1 MAGEFFNV
9 HSSMTNTVEGSSVD
23 VFVNTERIC
32 PNMTNAEFRNAF
44 ADAQAEAIAKI
55 EVRLEALNAWRAGE
69 KNRVFQWFG
78 RSDQHMREHL
88 LAGLGRVLEVVR
100 RFGPE
105 NVVRTDSEA
114 DKATGC
120 LPNPRGL
127 DAEAA
132 HVCAPD
138 TATHTIAIS
147 LGFCTMRPR
156 SGGGDSRV
164 STIIH
169 EASHFLD
176 TMATEDPKYGIVPM
190 LKTWGQAHPELAIKN
205 ADSVAGYCVYSD

>member
-1 MAGEFFNV
+1 MAKEFFEI
-9 HSSMTNTVEGSSVD
+9 HSSMTNTIEGSSVVID
-23 VFVNTERIC
+23 VNTERIC
-32 PNMTNAEFRNAF
+32 PNMTNAEFRKVF
-44 ADAQAEAIAKI
+44 ADAQAEAVAKI
-55 EVRLEALNAWRAGE
+55 GVRLKALNAWHTSE
-69 KNRVFQWFG
+69 KDRVFQWFG
-78 RSDQHMREHL
+78 RNDESMREHL
-88 LAGLGRVLEVVR
+88 LNGLGRVLEVVR
-100 RFGPE
+100 EFGPE
-105 NVVRTDSEA
+105 NVVRSDSEG

-120 LPNPRGL
+120 LPNPRGR

-169 EASHFLD
+169 EATHFLD

-190 LKTWGQAHPELAIKN
+190 LKTWGRAHPELAIKN